1 MPYPLSLGLKHY
13 GRKLFWIPGST
24 MDSEYVNKSLGKCL
38 AEGLAEIV
46 EKRPADPIDYLA
58 HFIYKYRSNLD
69 EHDKRRLDRE
79 QLEREK
85 EEARQELETIEK
97 LKQEE
102 FLIQEKIKEQQ
113 KKTVLEEHPQKTI
126 AELTEKFGAPHLPTV
141 EETDENLAGG
151 KQKSP
156 DIPPADTTVS
166 HGTEKNNEEQNDLSK
181 NPENSEVVE
190 GQENAQA
197 MKFPT
202 SNGVLVDDHGSPANT
217 ANTNTDQNKTGM
229 EASEEEE
236 HEADAGEDST

>member
-1 MPYPLSLGLKHY
+1 MNCTNQPIMSMCPGIVS
-13 GRKLFWIPGST
+13 RFWIPGST

-113 KKTVLEEHPQKTI
+113 K
-126 AELTEKFGAPHLPTV
+126 
-141 EETDENLAGG
+141 GG